1 MQSKEKR
8 LAQEEGEHPHEDQ
21 MGLIR
26 TPPISESPPGRRLL
40 GAIWCWIS
48 DRLDA
53 IYNGRW

>member
-8 LAQEEGEHPHEDQ
+8 LAEENVRNEDQ
-21 MGLIR
+21 IMGLIR
-26 TPPISESPPGRRLL
+26 TPPIPESPPGRLLL

-53 IYNGRW
+53 IYNGHW